1 MDSPPGQEDQ
11 FSGRVAIGTSEERCA
26 RFRLAVREED
36 ATRPVGIGS
45 CFGKAV
51 VDRGDYA
58 MLDITGWNYGGQY
71 GHMRRRHPDKPVLYS
86 ESASALSE
94 YGYYAPALPT
104 NKTDYARVVFKVDSY
119 DLNAAPWSDVADHEF
134 IRMERDRFCGGEFV
148 WTGIDYLGEPYPYMG
163 GKDDLGNSR
172 SSYFGICDLCVLP
185 KDRFYLYRSHWNKE
199 SFTLH
204 IVPCHWTFPEKKG
217 GKVPVFVYTSADEAE
232 LFLNGRSLGRRR
244 KDAASAP
251 SSDYYSVL
259 GRYRLMWRDV
269 VYEPGELKAVAYG
282 ADGAALGAEVLRT
295 AGAPV
300 RVVLTPE
307 RAYGSLQ
314 VVRVTLADAD
324 GNFVPDDCRR
334 IFFRAEGCEIV
345 AVGNSDPRG
354 YDSFKDVSSHPLC
367 LGRAAVYVRIA
378 DACATLRASADG
390 LDDGEVRL
398 K

>member
-1 MDSPPGQEDQ
+1 MKTK
-11 FSGRVAIGTSEERCA
+11 AI
-26 RFRLAVREED
+26 L
-36 ATRPVGIGS
+36 
-45 CFGKAV
+45 
-51 VDRGDYA
+51 
-58 MLDITGWNYGGQY
+58 
-71 GHMRRRHPDKPVLYS
+71 
-86 ESASALSE
+86 SALCV
-94 YGYYAPALPT
+94 GLLLPA
-104 NKTDYARVVFKVDSY
+104 
-119 DLNAAPWSDVADHEF
+119 AA
-134 IRMERDRFCGGEFV
+134 
-148 WTGIDYLGEPYPYMG
+148 
-163 GKDDLGNSR
+163 
-172 SSYFGICDLCVLP
+172 
-185 KDRFYLYRSHWNKE
+185 
-199 SFTLH
+199 
-204 IVPCHWTFPEKKG
+204 
-217 GKVPVFVYTSADEAE
+217 
-232 LFLNGRSLGRRR
+232 
-244 KDAASAP
+244 
-251 SSDYYSVL
+251 
-259 GRYRLMWRDV
+259 DV
-269 VYEPGELKAVAYG
+269 VAEPARTLPVIEETDVLVVGGGFAAAAA

-314 VVRVTLADAD
+314 VVRVTLVDAD